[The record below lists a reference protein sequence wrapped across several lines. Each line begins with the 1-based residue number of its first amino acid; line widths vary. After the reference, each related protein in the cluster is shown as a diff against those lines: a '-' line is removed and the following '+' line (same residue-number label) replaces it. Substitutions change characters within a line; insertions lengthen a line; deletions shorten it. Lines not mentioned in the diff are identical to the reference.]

1 MAFLFVTIWN
11 VERGVASHQIHLKL
25 CKAYQRRLIFD
36 LLAIVRR
43 FRAFSFFFVCV
54 GRKEMFRG
62 KSFLVDLFRNFTAE
76 TTLIPKNSARRI
88 KFKLL
93 IPSKL
98 FQIVFVQGSFV
109 PFKCSL
115 ADIFGVPVPKERA
128 NVIFFALAY
137 VSLNDTWTKE
147 SKLFGIVESD
157 FFPQGLRHMV
167 GQLSFVL
174 ILFSFIFFVLH
185 YLNNASSGTYLTTLV
200 VFLFRLA
207 RADRIFSVALNA
219 RALLSGDQTYGR
231 KWTLNRTSQSDNS
244 STSHHRA
251 LTEIIGLQSGSRT
264 EARSIFLVFVV
275 CFDFLCTDTLCSEV
289 HVQPHPLGW
298 IWKWAITLLISMI
311 N

>member
-1 MAFLFVTIWN
+1 
-11 VERGVASHQIHLKL
+11 
-25 CKAYQRRLIFD
+25 
-36 LLAIVRR
+36 
-43 FRAFSFFFVCV
+43 
-54 GRKEMFRG
+54 MFRG

-157 FFPQGLRHMV
+157 FFLKAYATWWASSH
-167 GQLSFVL
+167 SF
-174 ILFSFIFFVLH
+174 LFSFIFFVVH
-185 YLNNASSGTYLTTLV
+185 YRSNASSGTYLTTLV
-200 VFLFRLA
+200 VFLFRLV

-219 RALLSGDQTYGR
+219 RALLSGDQNYGR

-264 EARSIFLVFVV
+264 EARSFLLVFVV
-275 CFDFLCTDTLCSEV
+275 CFDFLCTDTWLFAAKYMYN
-289 HVQPHPLGW
+289 H
-298 IWKWAITLLISMI
+298 TLLVEFESGPPPC
-311 N
+311 